1 MSINP
6 ILQTRMDTLNRED
19 VMGNMQYAT
28 ILGYYAQLLGQT
40 KMLQQTSKVHENY
53 QYV

>member
-6 ILQTRMDTLNRED
+6 ILQTRMDTLNREA
-19 VMGNMQYAT
+19 VMGNMH
-28 ILGYYAQLLGQT
+28 YAQLIGET
-40 KMLQQTSKVHENY
+40 KMFQQTSKVHENY